1 METILHA
8 LNGVVTVM
16 LMIAVGFILERRGWF
31 SEDSV
36 TLISRLV
43 NYVCLPTYML
53 TNILG
58 QFKHDQLITLSHGLI
73 VPLISMLAGYVL
85 SRLLGRLIGVPR
97 VHQGIFS
104 ICVAFSNTIFIGLPL
119 GIALFGDA
127 GAPYIMIYYMV
138 NTTLF
143 WTIGFRDLA
152 VGSEAEMP
160 LLSKKTLKSI
170 ISPPLMGFML
180 GVVMVLGELSLP
192 EAIFKSCRY
201 LGSMTTPLAML
212 FIGIAMSKTDWKEIT
227 LGKELVAAMLGRYLI
242 CPVIVFLILPFFHL
256 DPMMEKVFVIMAA
269 MPAMTNTA
277 IVAKSYGGD
286 YKYAA
291 MLTAVS
297 TVLAVIAIPF
307 YMWLVHYSSLIIY
320 TNAMRINPLD
330 FH

>member
-1 METILHA
+1 MEIVLHA
-8 LNGVVTVM
+8 LNGVLTVM
-16 LMIAVGFILERRGWF
+16 IMIAVGFYLERKGWF

-36 TLISRLV
+36 ALISRLV

-53 TNILG
+53 TNILSH
-58 QFKHDQLITLSHGLI
+58 FKHDQLITLSHGLI
-73 VPLISMLAGYVL
+73 VPLISMLCGYVASIL
-85 SRLLGRLIGVPR
+85 IARLIGLPR
-97 VHQGIFS
+97 AHRGIFS
-104 ICVAFSNTIFIGLPL
+104 ACVAFSNTIFIGLPL

-143 WTIGFRDLA
+143 WTIGFHDLA
-152 VGSEAEMP
+152 IGSGAEAP
-160 LLSKKTLKSI
+160 LFSKKTLKSI

-180 GVVMVLGELSLP
+180 GVVMVLLEWSLP
-192 EAIFKSCRY
+192 EAIFKSFHY

-212 FIGIAMSKTDWKEIT
+212 FIGIAMSKTNWKEIA
-227 LGKELVAAMLGRYLI
+227 LGKELVVAMLGRYLI
-242 CPVIVFLILPFFHL
+242 CPWIVFLIIPFFHL

-291 MLTAVS
+291 MLTAAS

-307 YMWLVHYSSLIIY
+307 YMWLVH
-320 TNAMRINPLD
+320 
-330 FH
+330 

>member
-1 METILHA
+1 MEIVLHA
-8 LNGVVTVM
+8 LNGVLTIM
-16 LMIAVGFILERRGWF
+16 LMIAVGFYLERRGWF

-36 TLISRLV
+36 ALISRLV

-73 VPLISMLAGYVL
+73 VPLISMLAGYFI
-85 SRLLGRLIGVPR
+85 SRLLGRLIGVPQEHR
-97 VHQGIFS
+97 GIFS
-104 ICVAFSNTIFIGLPL
+104 ICVSFSNTIFIGLPL

-143 WTIGFRDLA
+143 WTIGFHDLA
-152 VGSEAEMP
+152 SSNGVTMP
-160 LLSKKTLKSI
+160 LFSRKTLKSI
-170 ISPPLMGFML
+170 MSPPLMGFML
-180 GVVMVLGELSLP
+180 GVVMVLLEWNLP
-192 EAIFKSCRY
+192 EPVFKSFHY

-212 FIGIAMSKTDWKEIT
+212 FIGIAMSKTRWEAIAV
-227 LGKELVAAMLGRYLI
+227 GKELVVAMLGRYLI
-242 CPVIVFLILPFFHL
+242 CPWIVFLILPFFHL
-256 DPMMEKVFVIMAA
+256 EPMMEKVFVIMAA

-277 IVAKSYGGD
+277 IVAKGYGGD

-297 TVLAVIAIPF
+297 TVLAVLAIPF
-307 YMWLVHYSSLIIY
+307 YMWLVY
-320 TNAMRINPLD
+320 
-330 FH
+330 